1 MSIRVTNDKIRVYS
15 CLNISCLF
23 VSRCDSCLF
32 VSRLSSSYGMMEFR
46 VWFVSV
52 RVSTFVSIRVSTS
65 IRVFSCR
72 SCLDFRVYSCLN
84 VYSCLFVSCLFV
96 SIRDAFRVLSIR
108 VSIVLFRVVSVRVP
122 GWVQSCLVDS
132 GQFVRV
138 YSCDPIR
145 VHSCYKTCPTIR
157 KLQQPLKL
165 PQLQAPRH
173 ATDKGPKNIVT
184 RVTRMI

>member
-1 MSIRVTNDKIRVYS
+1 MSVRVKTFIIIRDDG
-15 CLNISCLF
+15 ISCL
-23 VSRCDSCLF
+23 
-32 VSRLSSSYGMMEFR
+32 
-46 VWFVSV
+46 V
-52 RVSTFVSIRVSTS
+52 RV
-65 IRVFSCR
+65 C
-72 SCLDFRVYSCLN
+72 SCLDFRVYWCLN